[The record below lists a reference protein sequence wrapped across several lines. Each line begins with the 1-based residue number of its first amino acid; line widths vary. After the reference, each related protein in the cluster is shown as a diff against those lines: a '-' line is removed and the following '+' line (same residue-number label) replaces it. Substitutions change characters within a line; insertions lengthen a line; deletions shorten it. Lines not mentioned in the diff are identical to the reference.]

1 MMEETNEVRIGRFL
15 SGAAGRDE
23 SLAFESE
30 LESNPALKND
40 FLIYKKIWENS
51 HHDIPSEWDTNKAW
65 QRFSETTVSDQ
76 NEIRT
81 TRRINLKW
89 AIAAVVVISLASF
102 LISWSNNKPVSYSY
116 NEKDTKPLILLDGS
130 KIYLN
135 KGASVDVFPFKH
147 NKRRVALHGE
157 AFFEVAPDAQRPFT
171 VASGGTITEVVG
183 TAFNIT
189 QANDFTRIFVE
200 KGKVIFKSTEKNKEA
215 LALTAGEAAL
225 FDENRMQLIP
235 NPSPNINAWHT
246 QHLSFT
252 KNMSLAEIVSDAS
265 AYFHHSISL
274 DNAALRDC
282 RISNTLIYNDP
293 EINAVLKPLASFI
306 NGTIKID
313 GDKYI
318 IMGGNCP

>member
-1 MMEETNEVRIGRFL
+1 MEETNEVRIGRLL
-15 SGAAGRDE
+15 SGAAGSDE
-23 SLAFESE
+23 RLAFESE
-30 LESNPALKND
+30 LESNPALKSD
-40 FLIYKKIWENS
+40 YLIYKKVWENS
-51 HHDIPSEWDTNKAW
+51 HTELTSDWDTDKAW
-65 QRFSETTVSDQ
+65 QRFETTGSERK
-76 NEIRT
+76 EIKT

-89 AIAAVVVISLASF
+89 AVAAVVVISLASF
-102 LISWSNNKPVSYSY
+102 LISWSNNKPASYAY
-116 NEKDTKPLILLDGS
+116 NEKDTEPLVLSDGS

-135 KGASVDVFPFKH
+135 RGSSVDVFPFKH
-147 NKRRVALHGE
+147 NKRRVILNGE
-157 AFFEVAPDAQRPFT
+157 AFFEVAPDAQHPFT
-171 VASGGTITEVVG
+171 VESGGTITEVVG

-189 QANDFTRIFVE
+189 QTNDFTRIFVE
-200 KGKVIFKSTEKNKEA
+200 KGKVIFKSSEKIKEA
-215 LALTAGEAAL
+215 LALTAGEAAM
-225 FDENRMQLIP
+225 FDEERMQLIP

-265 AYFHHSISL
+265 AYFHRPISL
-274 DNAALRDC
+274 DNVTLKDC
-282 RISNTLIYNDP
+282 RISNTLIYNNP